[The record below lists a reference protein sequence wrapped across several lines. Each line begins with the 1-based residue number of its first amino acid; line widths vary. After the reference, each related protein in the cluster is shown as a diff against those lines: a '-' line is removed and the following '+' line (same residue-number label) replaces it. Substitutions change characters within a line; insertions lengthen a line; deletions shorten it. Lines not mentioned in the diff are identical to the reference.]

1 VDARWL
7 LSAIVLTAGLAI
19 GCGEAE
25 PTTRGNGA
33 TALAAGAALDRGPY
47 MGVSCRLPNEFGCD
61 RVGLAVWL
69 RRPAASVDAS
79 IAGRNLRL
87 DDEEWSEPEENG
99 ERRMFAGFL
108 QPAGLIDG
116 PLGLVADYGPGRW
129 IGRDPV
135 SAPVELRIVRSDG
148 SVETTGVEVELFAG
162 WG

>member
-7 LSAIVLTAGLAI
+7 LSAIVLTAGLAV
-19 GCGEAE
+19 GCGEAD
-25 PTTRGNGA
+25 PATRSADA
-33 TALAAGAALDRGPY
+33 TAVAAGEVLERDPY
-47 MGVSCRLPNEFGCD
+47 MGVSCRAPNEFGCD

-79 IAGRNLRL
+79 IAGRDLRL
-87 DDEEWSEPEENG
+87 DDKEWSETEENG

-116 PLGLVADYGPGRW
+116 PLRLTADYGPGRW

-135 SAPVELRIVRSDG
+135 SAPVEIRIVRSDG
-148 SVETTGVEVELFAG
+148 SVEATSVEVGLSAG

>member
-19 GCGEAE
+19 GCGEEE

-33 TALAAGAALDRGPY
+33 TAVAPEEVLDRGPY
-47 MGVSCRLPNEFGCD
+47 MGVSCRVPNEFGCD

-79 IAGRNLRL
+79 IAGRDLHL
-87 DDEEWSEPEENG
+87 DDKEWSEAEEDG

-116 PLGLVADYGPGRW
+116 PLRLTADYGPGRW

-135 SAPVELRIVRSDG
+135 SAPVEIRIVRADG
-148 SVETTGVEVELFAG
+148 SVEATRIDVSLSPG